1 MIDDT
6 YIVVPAYNEGKI
18 IRSTV
23 EALRHSFSNIVVVND
38 GSTDDTLSVLHELGV
53 TPITH
58 LINIGQG
65 AALQTG
71 ITYALHRGAQSIVS
85 FDADGQHQVSDVI
98 DMLGVLTTPD
108 NQELGKFTVV
118 GNSVRNSDVIDML
131 GVLESRDCDVVLGS
145 RFLGSTRG
153 MSSGRRLLLRAA
165 VIFSNLTTRVKLTDA
180 HNGLRVMNRRAASC
194 LDITQY
200 GMAHATEVIQQFHA
214 AGMRIRE
221 HPVTIHYTDYSMA
234 KGQRSL
240 NAVNVLLDLLMG
252 RFYK

>member
-1 MIDDT
+1 MENLHAAVTGTGLRVERNSWAAMADDT
-6 YIVVPAYNEGKI
+6 YIIVPAYNEGEI

-23 EALRHSFSNIVVVND
+23 ESLQRSFDHIVVVND
-38 GSTDDTLSVLHELGV
+38 GSSDNTRAVLHELGV
-53 TPITH
+53 TTLTH

-71 ITYALHRGAQSIVS
+71 ITYALNRGARAIVS

-98 DMLGVLTTPD
+98 EML
-108 NQELGKFTVV
+108 Q
-118 GNSVRNSDVIDML
+118 
-131 GVLESRDCDVVLGS
+131 VLEKEACDVVLGS

-153 MSSGRRLLLRAA
+153 ISAGRKLLLRAA

-180 HNGLRVMNRRAASC
+180 HNGLRVMNRRAAAC

-200 GMAHATEVIQQFHA
+200 GMAHATEIIQQFHT

-221 HPVTIHYTDYSMA
+221 HPVTIHYTDYSRA

-240 NAVNVLLDLLMG
+240 NAINVLLDLLIG
-252 RFYK
+252 RFFK

>member
-1 MIDDT
+1 MINDT
-6 YIVVPAYNEGKI
+6 YIIVPAYNEEKI

-23 EALRHSFSNIVVVND
+23 EGLQQSFSNIVVVND
-38 GSTDDTLSVLHELGV
+38 GSSDSTLQILRELGV
-53 TPITH
+53 TTLTH

-71 ITYALHRGAQSIVS
+71 ISYALRKGARAIVS

-98 DMLGVLTTPD
+98 EMLGVLD
-108 NQELGKFTVV
+108 KQ
-118 GNSVRNSDVIDML
+118 
-131 GVLESRDCDVVLGS
+131 DCDVVLGS
-145 RFLGSTRG
+145 RFLGTTKG
-153 MSSGRRLLLRAA
+153 ISSGRKLLLRAA

-180 HNGLRVMNRRAASC
+180 HNGLRVMNRRAAAC
-194 LDITQY
+194 LNITQF
-200 GMAHATEVIQQFHA
+200 GMAHATEVIQQFQA

-240 NAVNVLLDLLMG
+240 NAVNVLLDLLIG
-252 RFYK
+252 RFFK

>member
-1 MIDDT
+1 MINDT
-6 YIVVPAYNEGKI
+6 YIIVPAYNEEKI

-23 EALRHSFSNIVVVND
+23 EGLQQSFSNIVVVND
-38 GSTDDTLSVLHELGV
+38 GSSDNTLPVLRELGV
-53 TPITH
+53 TTLTH

-71 ITYALHRGAQSIVS
+71 ISYALRKGANAIVS

-98 DMLGVLTTPD
+98 EMLEVLD
-108 NQELGKFTVV
+108 QQ
-118 GNSVRNSDVIDML
+118 
-131 GVLESRDCDVVLGS
+131 DCDVVLGS
-145 RFLGSTRG
+145 RFLGTTKGISA
-153 MSSGRRLLLRAA
+153 GRKLLLRAA

-180 HNGLRVMNRRAASC
+180 HNGLRVMNRRAAAC
-194 LDITQY
+194 LNITQF
-200 GMAHATEVIQQFHA
+200 GMAHATEVIQQFQA

-240 NAVNVLLDLLMG
+240 NAVNVLLDLLIG
-252 RFYK
+252 RFFK

>member
-38 GSTDDTLSVLHELGV
+38 GSTDDTLSVLRDLGV
-53 TPITH
+53 TAITH

-85 FDADGQHQVSDVI
+85 FDADGQHQV
-98 DMLGVLTTPD
+98 
-108 NQELGKFTVV
+108 
-118 GNSVRNSDVIDML
+118 SDVIDML

>member
-1 MIDDT
+1 MEIIPAPVSAPVHLCRAGSGYPHVMINDT

-23 EALRHSFSNIVVVND
+23 RDLQQSFTNIVVVND
-38 GSTDDTLSVLHELGV
+38 GSTDDTLDVLHDLGV
-53 TPITH
+53 TTITH

-71 ITYALHRGAQSIVS
+71 ISHALRRGANAIVS
-85 FDADGQHQVSDVI
+85 FDADGQHQISDVI
-98 DMLGVLTTPD
+98 EML
-108 NQELGKFTVV
+108 K
-118 GNSVRNSDVIDML
+118 
-131 GVLESRDCDVVLGS
+131 VLEQGDCDVVLGS

-153 MSSGRRLLLRAA
+153 ISAGRKLLLRAA

-180 HNGLRVMNRRAASC
+180 HNGLRVMNRRAAAC
-194 LDITQY
+194 LDITQF
-200 GMAHATEVIQQFHA
+200 GMAHATEIIQQFQA

-221 HPVTIHYTDYSMA
+221 HPVTIHYTDYSRA

-240 NAVNVLLDLLMG
+240 NAINVLLDLLIG
-252 RFYK
+252 RFFK

>member
-23 EALRHSFSNIVVVND
+23 EGLQRTFSNIVVVND
-38 GSTDDTLSVLHELGV
+38 GSTDDTLSVLQGLGV
-53 TPITH
+53 TVISH

-71 ITYALHRGAQSIVS
+71 ITHALRQGAAAVVS
-85 FDADGQHQVSDVI
+85 FDADGQHQVSDVVS
-98 DMLGVLTTPD
+98 ML
-108 NQELGKFTVV
+108 E
-118 GNSVRNSDVIDML
+118 
-131 GVLESRDCDVVLGS
+131 VLEQQDCDVVLGS
-145 RFLGSTRG
+145 RFLGSTTG
-153 MSSGRRLLLRAA
+153 ISTGRKLLLRAA

-180 HNGLRVMNRRAASC
+180 HNGLRVMNRRAAQC
-194 LDITQY
+194 LDITQF

-240 NAVNVLLDLLMG
+240 NAVNVLLDLLIG
-252 RFYK
+252 RFFK